1 MADQQGPA
9 DPGKRDRKQ
18 GGLTLLPTG
27 TNRASYVR
35 FIEKIPDAET
45 RNKLEEML
53 RAGEFAGIQEVLKSF
68 LRTES

>member
-1 MADQQGPA
+1 MADQHGPVN
-9 DPGKRDRKQ
+9 PGKGDQKPR
-18 GGLTLLPTG
+18 GLTLLPAG

-53 RAGEFAGIQEVLKSF
+53 RAGDFA
-68 LRTES
+68 